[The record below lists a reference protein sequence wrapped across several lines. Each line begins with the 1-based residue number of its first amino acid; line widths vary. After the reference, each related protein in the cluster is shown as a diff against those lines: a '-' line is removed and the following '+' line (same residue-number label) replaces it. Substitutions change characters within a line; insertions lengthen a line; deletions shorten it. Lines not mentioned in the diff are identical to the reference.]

1 MNFQY
6 EEASLKSTLKKKKK
20 TNKILLSFFVK
31 QDVRVLGQT
40 W

>member
-20 TNKILLSFFVK
+20 SKTLLLFFVK

>member
-6 EEASLKSTLKKKKK
+6 EEASLKSTLKKKKN
-20 TNKILLSFFVK
+20 NKILLSFFVK

-40 W
+40 

>member
-6 EEASLKSTLKKKKK
+6 EEASLKSTLKKKK
-20 TNKILLSFFVK
+20 TNKILLLFFVK

-40 W
+40 